1 MNAVQAIERFQE
13 ITDALKR
20 GDLDNPDA
28 CMAAFLD
35 WCEGEGVDMRWFT
48 LITGKLPERLR
59 LSLNTIRLALET
71 WQQAETWDSN
81 LDGVR
86 VVFGYSVY
94 LHTQAKDG
102 ERPRGIVVSIKRG
115 NVTPAPPPPPPP
127 PHVKVGHIFTYVRV
141 PFAWLERPYDYTI
154 LWDANSRVPLAL
166 KNF

>member
-1 MNAVQAIERFQE
+1 MNVVQAIERFQE

-35 WCEGEGVDMRWFT
+35 WCEGEGVDMRWFNRVT
-48 LITGKLPERLR
+48 DKLPERLR
-59 LSLNTIRLALET
+59 LSFSAIKLALDN
-71 WQQAETWDSN
+71 WRQAEIFGSD
-81 LDGVR
+81 LDGVT
-86 VVFGYSVY
+86 VASYYS
-94 LHTQAKDG
+94 DG
-102 ERPRGIVVSIKRG
+102 FCFRTSEGDQPVGVMLGIKRG

-154 LWDANSRVPLAL
+154 LWDATWRVPLAL

>member
-71 WQQAETWDSN
+71 WQQAETWESN

-115 NVTPAPPPPPPP
+115 NATAAHATPT
-127 PHVKVGHIFTYVRV
+127 HVKIGAIFSNLRIL
-141 PFAWLERPYDYTI
+141 FAWLEQPYANRPV
-154 LWDANSRVPLAL
+154 WPNGSRVPLAL